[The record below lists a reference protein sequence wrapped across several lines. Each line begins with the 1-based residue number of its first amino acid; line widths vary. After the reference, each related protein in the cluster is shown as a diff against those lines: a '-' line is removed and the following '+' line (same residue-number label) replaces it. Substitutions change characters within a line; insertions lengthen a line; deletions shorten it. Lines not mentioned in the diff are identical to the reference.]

1 MRRHDAELSEMRG
14 ASDLD
19 KSGGPVHT
27 GNLNCLSLLVNDW
40 TCPTWCNCAVVL
52 REAEARW

>member
-14 ASDLD
+14 AADLD
-19 KSGGPVHT
+19 KSGGPVK
-27 GNLNCLSLLVNDW
+27 NCLPLLVNDW